1 MVALDNS
8 PASETY
14 LRLQARK
21 SFALGLYVTDH
32 HGRPLDLAGTSI
44 RMVVR
49 KTNFSAS
56 VEDDSA
62 NLIVNSEAE
71 LVAAGA
77 GFARFHLQAADL
89 DQKPGEYEYSVTLL
103 DNGYSSVLLKGIL
116 DLVQNTEY
124 NSTEAV
130 YAENQVDSA
139 LQILLKGQHVVKVR
153 TGPTLAPGTTS
164 FTDSDKA
171 KLDGIAANAQV
182 NVLPDWNA
190 PEFSPAQILNKPEHR
205 LLPSGGGLGSVL
217 IKRSANDYDGV
228 WAIPNYTGDTV
239 DWFFPGYGVFPGPDL
254 FPGGG
259 SNNANGTLDATGVP
273 GGYAPIADGLDS
285 WDWGPATGV
294 QSINGQT
301 GVVELNADEII
312 AGVVQL
318 FMTAAE
324 RAKLAGLSNNYA
336 DLAGKPTLGSAAAQN
351 VADFLPS
358 TGISGDK
365 IVSGEVSKDR
375 VPKLSAHRG
384 FSWGTASP
392 SGGADG
398 DMYFQPEA

>member
-32 HGRPLDLAGTSI
+32 HGRPLDLAGTCI

-171 KLDGIAANAQV
+171 KLDDVEQGAQV
-182 NVLPDWNA
+182 NVKADWNA
-190 PEFSPAQILNKPEHR
+190 GEADAAQILNKPEHR
-205 LLPSGGGLGSVL
+205 LLPSGGAVNSILV
-217 IKRSANDYDGV
+217 KRSKAE
-228 WAIPNYTGDTV
+228 GDSMWV
-239 DWFFPGYGVFPGPDL
+239 KQFDDEVAGL
-254 FPGGG
+254 FPSNLLYPGTKVYPSLNNGSGRGG
-259 SNNANGTLDATGVP
+259 LDATGIVA
-273 GGYAPIADGLDS
+273 GMAPVANGNDS
-285 WDWGPATGV
+285 WNWENVVAGV
-294 QSINGQT
+294 SSVNGQGGDVALT
-301 GVVELNADEII
+301 ADDIPDGVEK
-312 AGVVQL
+312 VQ
-318 FMTAAE
+318 MTMAE
-324 RAKLAGLSNNYA
+324 RARVAI
-336 DLAGKPTLGSAAAQN
+336 DLLWTNIGGKPLFGTAAFLDDTEVLKPLGVKGEDVTSGTIAAAR
-351 VADFLPS
+351 LPRMGGMLGQS
-358 TGISGDK
+358 HGTLPPTGGSDN
-365 IVSGEVSKDR
+365 DY
-375 VPKLSAHRG
+375 
-384 FSWGTASP
+384 
-392 SGGADG
+392 
-398 DMYFQPEA
+398 YFQYET